1 MRNKKLLLIVMVM
14 SLILF
19 FSGFTSAISMQ
30 MMDITEISKD
40 NEVFVVLYWFCTIQD
55 PAV

>member
-1 MRNKKLLLIVMVM
+1 MRNKKLLLIVIVM